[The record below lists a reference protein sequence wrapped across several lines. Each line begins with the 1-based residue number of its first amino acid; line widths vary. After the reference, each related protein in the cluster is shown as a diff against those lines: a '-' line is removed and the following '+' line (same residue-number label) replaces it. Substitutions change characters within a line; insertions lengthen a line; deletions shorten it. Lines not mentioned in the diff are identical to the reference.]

1 MSSLIRFDNLEFGPN
16 PENLKNITKIQIL
29 KLGLKTLSLQSDMS
43 DSQLC
48 PLTLYLINYVENI
61 VVFLGL
67 KGTVMNL

>member
-43 DSQLC
+43 DSQL
-48 PLTLYLINYVENI
+48 
-61 VVFLGL
+61 
-67 KGTVMNL
+67 